1 MAHEKIKM
9 KIGIHSPPLRIAT
22 YVGVI
27 AIAMAIDQWI
37 WLAGMLAIGLF
48 WMWVDGVS
56 MKSLGVKIL
65 SSIPLLIFLFIY
77 FPLAHVDTG
86 WAQAA
91 TYAGRFLFALQMLTL
106 LMHQITYAEF
116 VQGLLKLKIPSIF
129 VEMLTFTLRYM
140 GLFRGQAWK
149 MWISMK
155 SRGFRAG
162 RLFSWRA
169 WLVLSK
175 LLASLWVRVFQR
187 SERIYIA
194 MISRG
199 YDGQPIL
206 NALPRTHP
214 HDRWKIIGFA
224 LWSIGTFVM
233 SKF

>member
-1 MAHEKIKM
+1 M
-9 KIGIHSPPLRIAT
+9 KIGIHAPPLRIAT

-37 WLAGMLAIGLF
+37 WLAGMLAIGLI

-56 MKSLGVKIL
+56 MKSYGVKIL
-65 SSIPLLIFLFIY
+65 SSVPLLIFLFIY
-77 FPLAHVDTG
+77 FPLAHADTG

-91 TYAGRFLFALQMLTL
+91 TYASRFLFALQMLIL
-106 LMHQITYAEF
+106 LMHQMTYAEF
-116 VQGLLKLKIPSIF
+116 AQGLLKLKIPAIF

-140 GLFRGQAWK
+140 DLFRGEAWK

-155 SRGFRAG
+155 SRGFRSG
-162 RLFSWRA
+162 QMFSWRA

-175 LLASLWVRVFQR
+175 LLACLWVRVFQR

-199 YDGQPIL
+199 YEGQPIL
-206 NALPRTHP
+206 QASPKTHP
-214 HDRWKIIGFA
+214 HDYWKIMGFVA
-224 LWSIGTFVM
+224 WSVGMLVM
-233 SKF
+233 SKL